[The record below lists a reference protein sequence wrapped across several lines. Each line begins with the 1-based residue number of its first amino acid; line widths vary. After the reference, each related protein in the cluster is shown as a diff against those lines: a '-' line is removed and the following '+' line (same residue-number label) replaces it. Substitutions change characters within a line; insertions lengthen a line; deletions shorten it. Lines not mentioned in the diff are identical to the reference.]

1 MSQLNSL
8 NKGNYVELVESYCEV
23 LLAQHLESATVFKG
37 TSKAIKND
45 IIHSIAMVIK
55 ADIDREISAAPFI
68 AVQADDTTDVS
79 CQCQICH
86 P

>member
-1 MSQLNSL
+1 LQWYILGSKSRPSVGTMSQLNSL

-45 IIHSIAMVIK
+45 IIHSIAMQF
-55 ADIDREISAAPFI
+55 S
-68 AVQADDTTDVS
+68 
-79 CQCQICH
+79 
-86 P
+86 